1 MDEPHRVRIAY
12 LGPAGTFTEEALI
25 EFMGTRPYDGIPR
38 PTIEDV
44 LTDVVIGSSDYGF
57 VPIENSIEGTVT
69 PTLDAMIFRFRLQ
82 IYAEYILPVRQQLIA
97 AKGARLEDI
106 HSVYSYSH
114 ALAQVGRFLRDRLPR
129 AELHHTD
136 STAEAV
142 RLVADAKSDAIA
154 AIGPKR
160 AAELYGLDVLIADID
175 DHAANSTRFLLLNND
190 TIPRPTGD
198 DKTSIVCFQVEDRPG
213 SLLSIL
219 AEIASRGI
227 NLTKLES
234 RPTKTGI
241 GIYCFAIDF
250 GGHIAERHVQ
260 EVITDLNRYLGH
272 VKFLGSYPAFVNQK
286 HHSEANS
293 TIDPL
298 IGELLGQIE
307 SSRPTQ

>member
-1 MDEPHRVRIAY
+1 MDEPHPVRIAY
-12 LGPAGTFTEEALI
+12 LGPVGTFTEEALI
-25 EFMGTRPYDGIPR
+25 EFMGTRNYNGLPR

-44 LTDVVIGSSDYGF
+44 LCDVAAGNCDYGF

-69 PTLDAMIFRFRLQ
+69 PALDALIFRFRLH
-82 IYAEYILPVRQQLIA
+82 IYAEFILPVRQQLIA
-97 AKGARLEDI
+97 TKGAKLEDI
-106 HSVYSYSH
+106 GAVYSYAH
-114 ALAQVGRFLRDRLPR
+114 ALAQVGRFLRDQLPK

-142 RLVADAKSDAIA
+142 RIVADTKTKSIA
-154 AIGPKR
+154 AIGPRR

-190 TIPRPTGD
+190 TIPQPTGH

-227 NLTKLES
+227 SLTKLES

-250 GGHIAERHVQ
+250 EGHIADQSVQ
-260 EVITDLNRYLGH
+260 EVISDLNRYLGH
-272 VKFLGSYPAFVNQK
+272 VKFLGSYPTFNDRHARPEPQP
-286 HHSEANS
+286 
-293 TIDPL
+293 TPDPL
-298 IGELLGQIE
+298 ISELLGQIE
-307 SSRPTQ
+307 ATPTH